1 MNKTYVSLA
10 AGSVIRVCCDRFEG
24 SDCSGRFYTR
34 YAEEPVDF
42 RNAGELLNRMDQ
54 FYDWLGYPQPSI
66 ESRRFQRQFSEKHTQ
81 GEPALEKRKIMA
93 REGEKAAVVKE
104 DDMNRH
110 QGEKATFVV
119 RIQYRQNASWQ
130 GQVTWAEKNQT
141 VPFRSALELLK
152 LIDSTEASPE
162 ESWNQ
167 NEERI

>member
-1 MNKTYVSLA
+1 M
-10 AGSVIRVCCDRFEG
+10 
-24 SDCSGRFYTR
+24 
-34 YAEEPVDF
+34 
-42 RNAGELLNRMDQ
+42 
-54 FYDWLGYPQPSI
+54 
-66 ESRRFQRQFSEKHTQ
+66 
-81 GEPALEKRKIMA
+81 
-93 REGEKAAVVKE
+93 VKE